1 MILQQLFA
9 GQGLDWKR
17 TKLLRHNLTNE
28 LVAQNYEKG
37 YIEDYQS
44 VQSLTRFQN
53 CDTILSFLGTE
64 GTNGVYLGCYRVGK
78 SVPFDKSILPEGFV
92 TDSGMEKDVIYSLSP
107 MDVLPELKNRL
118 VIDWGR
124 GTNNWCHNG
133 TTEKE
138 ILEIRPPKSEIRF
151 TSYEDVLLSFETL
164 RTIVYNQSAY
174 KEWKNR
180 LSAVAGVYLI
190 TDKKTGKLYVGS
202 ASGEQGGIWGRWSQY
217 AHTKHGGNK
226 RLVELIEA
234 DPDYCFNFQY
244 SILEVYPIKKDRQEV
259 LDCEKLY
266 KRKLLSIEYGLND
279 N

>member
-92 TDSGMEKDVIYSLSP
+92 TDSGMEKDVIY
-107 MDVLPELKNRL
+107 
-118 VIDWGR
+118 
-124 GTNNWCHNG
+124 NNWCHNG

-226 RLVELIEA
+226 RIVELIEA
-234 DPDYCFNFQY
+234 DPDYCLNFQY

-259 LDCEKLY
+259 LACERLY
-266 KRKLLSIEYGLND
+266 KNKLLSIEYGLND